1 MLRLA
6 SIDDQGQID
15 GDSLAVRAV
24 GPACREH
31 RDEHERPNRRE
42 TGPIVLN
49 AHCEA
54 FTFSSLCLS
63 ETILSSRR
71 SLASPDFV
79 AGKHLLPIDRRSELV
94 LFHYHSF
101 PPDRSGMRSCSV
113 PVIDGGTLVSRDNQ
127 CHGCSA
133 LVRSLRSVTAR
144 SARNAGQVTH

>member
-42 TGPIVLN
+42 TGPSVLN

-54 FTFSSLCLS
+54 FTFVVFTFERDHLV
-63 ETILSSRR
+63 EPG

-79 AGKHLLPIDRRSELV
+79 
-94 LFHYHSF
+94 
-101 PPDRSGMRSCSV
+101 
-113 PVIDGGTLVSRDNQ
+113 
-127 CHGCSA
+127 SA
-133 LVRSLRSVTAR
+133 LAVNVT
-144 SARNAGQVTH
+144 VVPHW